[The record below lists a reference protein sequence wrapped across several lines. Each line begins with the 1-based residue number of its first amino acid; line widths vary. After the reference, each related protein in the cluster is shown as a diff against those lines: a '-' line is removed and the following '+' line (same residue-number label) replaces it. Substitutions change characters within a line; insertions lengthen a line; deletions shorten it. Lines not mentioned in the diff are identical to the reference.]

1 MYSHELQTCDW
12 PRNVGCEV
20 QDARSSPSTSYRD
33 ISQGRA
39 LQQPQPQSQPHIRF
53 SSTTSKPTI
62 AQQYHRQPSQ
72 SIQVQNPVQT
82 LPPPPELSR
91 IAPNPVITSRGQPK
105 PIIDSQEDI
114 AKVIFSMILFELSF
128 KKCGVEGQVAEQ
140 TTVTKQLNYEKSILM
155 RSRLLELPHQAQS
168 FQV

>member
-114 AKVIFSMILFELSF
+114 AKVSGLVFIIIMVL
-128 KKCGVEGQVAEQ
+128 GVEGGF
-140 TTVTKQLNYEKSILM
+140 TVLRFCSG
-155 RSRLLELPHQAQS
+155 LEFFEIFAN
-168 FQV
+168 F

>member
-39 LQQPQPQSQPHIRF
+39 LHQPQPQPQTHIRF

-72 SIQVQNPVQT
+72 SIQIQNPAQT

-105 PIIDSQEDI
+105 QIIESQEAI
-114 AKVIFSMILFELSF
+114 AKVSFLSYILFFILIGKVGDGSNWPLFALSRI
-128 KKCGVEGQVAEQ
+128 
-140 TTVTKQLNYEKSILM
+140 KQLSQNS
-155 RSRLLELPHQAQS
+155 
-168 FQV
+168 